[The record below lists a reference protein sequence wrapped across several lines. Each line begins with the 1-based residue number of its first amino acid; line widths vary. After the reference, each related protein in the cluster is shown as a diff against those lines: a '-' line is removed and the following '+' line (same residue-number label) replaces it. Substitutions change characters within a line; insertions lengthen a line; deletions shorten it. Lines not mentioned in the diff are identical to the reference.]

1 MNAQR
6 ALAGLALALF
16 ALDGRA
22 DGFVNVYE
30 IPSSVSMNVIGNQ
43 LTHEILNRT
52 LHHWDKHEAQQKAER
67 AKAKP
72 IAPASGGS
80 VAGLLTKDLP
90 GRDARG
96 AEATYRQALHYHEI
110 VIKKFGLAS
119 GDLGVAIASSIA
131 GAWMAYNNKSF
142 PDQYYLPLV
151 RQMQQRVGESA
162 DLRALPAA
170 DRATAYE
177 ALAIV
182 GMMLASSQIT
192 LERNPQAAGASALR
206 QNMRSQGGEMLTRM
220 LNVPPEQVGISASGF
235 VSTAGAQR

>member
-1 MNAQR
+1 MNTHR
-6 ALAGLALALF
+6 ALVGLALAMF
-16 ALDGRA
+16 GIDGRA

-67 AKAKP
+67 AKVKS

-80 VAGLLTKDLP
+80 VADRLTRDLP
-90 GRDARG
+90 GKDARG
-96 AEATYRQALHYHEI
+96 AEATYRQAFQYHEI

-151 RQMQQRVGESA
+151 RQMQKRVRESA
-162 DLRALPAA
+162 DLSALPAA
-170 DRATAYE
+170 ERATAYE

-206 QNMRSQGGEMLTRM
+206 QNMRTQGGEMLTRM
-220 LNVPPEQVGISASGF
+220 LNLPPEQVGINASGF
-235 VSTAGAQR
+235 VSLADAQR